1 MARPRTTKIVI
12 PQQRGLRR
20 GHRPTAHVVDLGRGT
35 APVVL
40 VVPHRPSLAGRV
52 AGATGRALWR
62 RRVAWAPVW
71 AGFGVLGAVGALS
84 ALPAAAFAFG
94 VPAVLLP
101 AGRLFM
107 ARRHPR
113 AAVRRKNRARTR
125 SVTALSAGLAWS
137 ALAVWFGPLN
147 GPLAAAWLAGTAT
160 AQALWSRRRRALATV
175 PIAPADTT
183 VVD

>member
-1 MARPRTTKIVI
+1 MARIRTTKVQI
-12 PQQRGLRR
+12 PAQRGRR
-20 GHRPTAHVVDLGRGT
+20 RSGPAAHVVDLGRGT

-40 VVPHRPSLAGRV
+40 IVPHRPSLAGRV

-71 AGFGVLGAVGALS
+71 AGIGVFGAAGALS
-84 ALPAAAFAFG
+84 AVPAAALAFA

-101 AGRLFM
+101 AGRVFM

-147 GPLAAAWLAGTAT
+147 GPLAAAWLVGTAT
-160 AQALWSRRRRALATV
+160 AQALWSRRRKALATI
-175 PIAPADTT
+175 PIAPADTAP
-183 VVD
+183 VD

>member
-1 MARPRTTKIVI
+1 MARPRTTKIMI

-40 VVPHRPSLAGRV
+40 VVPHRPSLVGRV

-71 AGFGVLGAVGALS
+71 AGLGVFGAAGVLSAV
-84 ALPAAAFAFG
+84 PAAALALS

-101 AGRLFM
+101 AGWALVL
-107 ARRHPR
+107 RRHPR
-113 AAVRRKNRARTR
+113 SAVRRRARAHLRT
-125 SVTALSAGLAWS
+125 VTAVSAGLAWS
-137 ALAVWFGPLN
+137 ALAVWFGPWN
-147 GPLAAAWLAGTAT
+147 GLLAAAWLAGTAT
-160 AQALWSRRRRALATV
+160 AQTLWSQRRRALTAT
-175 PIAPADTT
+175 PITPVDTAAS
-183 VVD
+183 D

>member
-12 PQQRGLRR
+12 PQQRGQRR
-20 GHRPTAHVVDLGRGT
+20 GHRPTAHVVDLGRGA

-62 RRVAWAPVW
+62 RRVAWAPLW
-71 AGFGVLGAVGALS
+71 AGVGVFGAAGALS
-84 ALPAAAFAFG
+84 AVPAVAFAFA

-107 ARRHPR
+107 ARRHPS
-113 AAVRRKNRARTR
+113 AAVRRKNRART
-125 SVTALSAGLAWS
+125 SSGTAWSAGLAWL
-137 ALAVWFGPLN
+137 ALAVWFGPWN
-147 GPLAAAWLAGTAT
+147 GPLAAAWLVGTAT
-160 AQALWSRRRRALATV
+160 VQAFWSRRRKALAAI
-175 PIAPADTT
+175 PITPAGTALSD
-183 VVD
+183 